1 MSLYLLHKFAVTNI
15 KQTDLTLS
23 LSNSLEK
30 KANLLDIQANLSLE
44 ILSDLVKVEGSA
56 SYLKSNSQAW
66 SWILVLKVLTEER
79 RLLFAEDALS
89 INVLDMVKKDYIAEN
104 RATHFVSSIVYGGN
118 LIINMTERAT
128 EVTNEESIEGK
139 LGLEL
144 EKLKGAVSLKGKA
157 EAKIKDQF
165 EGMDS
170 KFDLVVHGD
179 VELDTV
185 PDKPV
190 DVLDLIPRA
199 AKLLLGNPENGAPKG
214 VPISVTLQPIPN
226 SILNDPSAV
235 SVHRLCQSPI
245 NDVFETFSR
254 LEDVRSRF
262 RVLVNGTGVQKD
274 FIPKLAECV
283 DFSFE
288 IFRKIYAD
296 LLQKLAQ
303 FLRDMMATG
312 KSDVDMFPRG
322 SPTNPKPEEH
332 RHSTDSGSTKS
343 TDLPGS
349 LPSTERH
356 SLLDRA
362 EHLYGF
368 YTGDSHKNLQQ
379 GHGERGYAE
388 VEPLSF
394 LEPAFQDFQFFV
406 SDIQRG
412 AGGQPSDG
420 RPLSTVVDISR
431 TLYCEFIVHLFIMTP
446 LCLAGADL
454 AVIRILALL
463 RKYNNRH
470 TRILYTEDLSEVQK
484 LPGGEFFSDLQL
496 KKLTYYVGEVD
507 DSGKV
512 SWQLGEYPNPIYE
525 MAFPD
530 LLKEGYSGS
539 PYNTHLI
546 MESTTLDTS
555 KPFSVVFMAKP
566 TPGHPFERLVFLETD
581 EPVLLFTADP
591 ITTTCSDGSHE
602 TAKLQSSVTVGEQP
616 SVVAFV

>member
-1 MSLYLLHKFAVTNI
+1 MQEPAGGGRIVKRGLGRVGNIPARGGIEAVNARVDRVFQELDDIRDTMQGFDQRLGLMPMWLY
-15 KQTDLTLS
+15 
-23 LSNSLEK
+23 
-30 KANLLDIQANLSLE
+30 NLLQRDNGILE
-44 ILSDLVKVEGSA
+44 GREGDLVKVETA
-56 SYLKSNSQAW
+56 SYLKSNSQAR

-89 INVLDMVKKDYIAEN
+89 INVLDVVKKDYIAEN

-128 EVTNEESIEGK
+128 EVMNEESIEGK

-144 EKLKGAVSLKGKA
+144 EKLKGAISLKGKA

-185 PDKPV
+185 PVKPA

-214 VPISVTLQPIPN
+214 VPISVTLQPIPK
-226 SILNDPSAV
+226 SILNGSPAV
-235 SVHRLCQSPI
+235 FVQRICQSPI
-245 NDVFETFSR
+245 NDVFEAFSR

-262 RVLVNGTGVQKD
+262 CVLVDGIGVLGD
-274 FIPKLAECV
+274 FIPKLKDCV
-283 DFSFE
+283 DCSSKNFGN
-288 IFRKIYAD
+288 IYGH

-322 SPTNPKPEEH
+322 SPNPKPEEH
-332 RHSTDSGSTKS
+332 RHSTDSGSKKS

-356 SLLDRA
+356 SLSDRA

-368 YTGDSHKNLQQ
+368 YTGDSHKNPQQ

-431 TLYCEFIVHLFIMTP
+431 ALYCEFIVHLFIMTP

-496 KKLTYYVGEVD
+496 KKPTYYVGEVD

-530 LLKEGYSGS
+530 LL
-539 PYNTHLI
+539 
-546 MESTTLDTS
+546 
-555 KPFSVVFMAKP
+555 
-566 TPGHPFERLVFLETD
+566 R
-581 EPVLLFTADP
+581 
-591 ITTTCSDGSHE
+591 C
-602 TAKLQSSVTVGEQP
+602 LQVRVQRRRQ
-616 SVVAFV
+616 